1 MCPRPDSEEEEP
13 PCEHFHLIM
22 INATVAMEM
31 GYVINTKDLGGV
43 FYACEECHQVFST
56 RELKKIDKE

>member
-1 MCPRPDSEEEEP
+1 
-13 PCEHFHLIM
+13 
-22 INATVAMEM
+22 MEM